1 MKINL
6 LSKNIFKTNFHL
18 HQNDEY
24 GRSMAEII
32 GVLAIMGVLSVGG
45 IMGYTYGMNKY
56 RANKTSQDINLRMV
70 SLMTGS
76 PSNVATET
84 PNEWKEETLYPMSII
99 QEASSGKSAVSVSGV
114 PQEVCDILFYDL
126 ISVYP
131 IKVGETSY
139 TESAD
144 NVCSET
150 NDMLFYLP
158 QGTTSTGQETE
169 LQKCGSEVCTVCQT
183 CDATTET
190 CVSAP
195 KYTIKCM
202 AEAASGWCV
211 NGECQADTCTA
222 CGSSQYCGDSNT
234 SSFNA
239 RPSTCKDLKF
249 KEVTIGTTTYL
260 YSEDKLSWWDTKSAC
275 TALNKKM
282 VSVADVVDGV
292 DYDKAGTA
300 GYYRGGT
307 LTGVGEKLQETIGES
322 NWIWTDTFCSA
333 CSSAAFFGINMKDGY
348 IQTGSRNSATRFA
361 VCY

>member
-1 MKINL
+1 MC
-6 LSKNIFKTNFHL
+6 
-18 HQNDEY
+18 DE
-24 GRSMAEII
+24 
-32 GVLAIMGVLSVGG
+32 
-45 IMGYTYGMNKY
+45 K
-56 RANKTSQDINLRMV
+56 
-70 SLMTGS
+70 
-76 PSNVATET
+76 
-84 PNEWKEETLYPMSII
+84 
-99 QEASSGKSAVSVSGV
+99 
-114 PQEVCDILFYDL
+114 
-126 ISVYP
+126 
-131 IKVGETSY
+131 
-139 TESAD
+139 
-144 NVCSET
+144 

-158 QGTTSTGQETE
+158 QGATSVGQEEE
-169 LQKCGSEVCTVCQT
+169 LPKCGTEVCNACQT
-183 CDATTET
+183 CDATTKT
-190 CVSAP
+190 CVAAP

-202 AEAASGWCV
+202 TGTASGWCV